1 MFKIGLKFKVSDVRS
16 KVQNP
21 KRHHDSMK
29 SSKDILFL
37 SDKIL
42 SFSLFRNM
50 DTTPKSVMFLA
61 SCLAKFLLI
70 QMICLDSDKIIKQI
84 CFSSL
89 DKAGSSKNLNVFSEK
104 VILFRVTFLKKYK
117 TILFKGEKTEHS
129 RNKCDTVSILLQS
142 GQVLTFEIRL

>member
-1 MFKIGLKFKVSDVRS
+1 MSEVTS

-21 KRHHDSMK
+21 KRHQDSTK
-29 SSKDILFL
+29 SSKDILLL

-42 SFSLFRNM
+42 SFNLFKNM
-50 DTTPKSVMFLA
+50 ETTPKSVIFLA
-61 SCLAKFLLI
+61 SCFPKFLFI

-84 CFSSL
+84 CFCICFSSL
-89 DKAGSSKNLNVFSEK
+89 GKAGSSKNLKVFSEK
-104 VILFRVTFLKKYK
+104 VILFFVILLKKNK

-129 RNKCDTVSILLQS
+129 RNKCDTVSIFLQS